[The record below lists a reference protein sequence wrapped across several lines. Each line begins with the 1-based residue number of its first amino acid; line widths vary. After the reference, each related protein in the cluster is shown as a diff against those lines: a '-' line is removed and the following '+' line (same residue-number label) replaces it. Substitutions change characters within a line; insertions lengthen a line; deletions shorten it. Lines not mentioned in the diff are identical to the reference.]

1 MNVQALL
8 KQAQKMQA
16 DMTKA
21 ENELKSK
28 HYEANAQDGL
38 VKVTVSGDY
47 KIINIEISETI
58 KDDIDMIQDLIMI
71 AANEAIQKAVEERD
85 SVMGGLTGGVKM
97 PGIF

>member
-16 DMTKA
+16 DMSKA

-28 HYEANAQDGL
+28 SYEANAQDGL
-38 VKVTVSGDY
+38 VKVTVNGEY
-47 KIINIEISETI
+47 QITNIEISDKI
-58 KDDIDMIQDLIMI
+58 KDDKDMIQDLVMI
-71 AANEAIQKAVEERD
+71 AANQAIQAAVSERD
-85 SVMGGLTGGVKM
+85 NVMGELTGGVKM